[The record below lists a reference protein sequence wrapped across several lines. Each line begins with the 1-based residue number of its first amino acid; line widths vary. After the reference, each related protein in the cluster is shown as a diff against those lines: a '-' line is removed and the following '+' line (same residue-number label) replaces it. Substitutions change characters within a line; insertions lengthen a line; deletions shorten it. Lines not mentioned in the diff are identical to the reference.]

1 MLNRT
6 RFFYAH
12 EMAKNALESANMLA
26 WIDLEM
32 TGLDPDLHVIVE
44 IATLI
49 TDDQLNL
56 IAEGPDLV
64 ISATE
69 EQLKKMDPVVVEM
82 HTKSGLLDEIKAS
95 KITLE
100 EAGSQTLSFLMEHIT
115 KKGTVPLCGNSI
127 GTDRRF
133 LAKWLPEIENFLHY
147 RSVDVTSI
155 KELGKRWF
163 PKVTGAAPEKNGG
176 HRAMDDIKAS
186 LFELQY
192 YRDNLFIDSNED
204 DSAPENT

>member
-69 EQLKKMDPVVVEM
+69 EQLEKMDPVVVEM

-127 GTDRRF
+127 GTDRRL

>member
-1 MLNRT
+1 
-6 RFFYAH
+6 
-12 EMAKNALESANMLA
+12 MAKNALESANMLA

-100 EAGSQTLSFLMEHIT
+100 EAGSQTLSFLMEHIGMEVSLDSKLEFYSIVLLEIILEDKISSQNHSKT
-115 KKGTVPLCGNSI
+115 YLLPLNHLFSPL
-127 GTDRRF
+127 F
-133 LAKWLPEIENFLHY
+133 YP
-147 RSVDVTSI
+147 
-155 KELGKRWF
+155 
-163 PKVTGAAPEKNGG
+163 
-176 HRAMDDIKAS
+176 S
-186 LFELQY
+186 LV
-192 YRDNLFIDSNED
+192 
-204 DSAPENT
+204 A

>member
-69 EQLKKMDPVVVEM
+69 EQLEKMDPVVVEM

-115 KKGTVPLCGNSI
+115 KKVTVPLCGNSI

>member
-1 MLNRT
+1 
-6 RFFYAH
+6 
-12 EMAKNALESANMLA
+12 MAKNALESANMLA

-32 TGLDPDLHVIVE
+32 TGLDPDVHVIVE

-69 EQLKKMDPVVVEM
+69 EQLEKMDPVVVEM

-133 LAKWLPEIENFLHY
+133 LAKWLPEIEDFLHY

-192 YRDNLFIDSNED
+192 YRDNLFIDPNED
-204 DSAPENT
+204 DSASENT

>member
-1 MLNRT
+1 
-6 RFFYAH
+6 
-12 EMAKNALESANMLA
+12 MAKNALESANMLA

-69 EQLKKMDPVVVEM
+69 EQLEKMDPVVVEM
-82 HTKSGLLDEIKAS
+82 HTKSGLIDEIKAS

>member
-1 MLNRT
+1 
-6 RFFYAH
+6 
-12 EMAKNALESANMLA
+12 MAKNALESANMLA

-32 TGLDPDLHVIVE
+32 TGLDPDVHVIVE

-69 EQLKKMDPVVVEM
+69 EQLEKMDPVVVEM

-192 YRDNLFIDSNED
+192 YRDNLFIDPNED
-204 DSAPENT
+204 DSASENT

>member
-1 MLNRT
+1 
-6 RFFYAH
+6 
-12 EMAKNALESANMLA
+12 MAKNALESANMLA

-69 EQLKKMDPVVVEM
+69 EQLEKMDPVVVEM

-186 LFELQY
+186 LLELQY
-192 YRDNLFIDSNED
+192 YRDNLFIDLNKN

>member
-12 EMAKNALESANMLA
+12 EMAKNVLESANMLA

-56 IAEGPDLV
+56 VAEGPDLV

-69 EQLKKMDPVVVEM
+69 EQLEKMDPVVVEM

-186 LFELQY
+186 LLELQY
-192 YRDNLFIDSNED
+192 YRDNLFIDLNKN

>member
-1 MLNRT
+1 
-6 RFFYAH
+6 
-12 EMAKNALESANMLA
+12 MLA

-32 TGLDPDLHVIVE
+32 TGLDPDVHVIVE

-69 EQLKKMDPVVVEM
+69 EQLEKMDPVVVEM

-100 EAGSQTLSFLMEHIT
+100 EAGSQTLSFLMEHIS

-192 YRDNLFIDSNED
+192 YRDNLFIDPNED
-204 DSAPENT
+204 DSASENT

>member
-1 MLNRT
+1 MT
-6 RFFYAH
+6 
-12 EMAKNALESANMLA
+12 ENALESANMLA

-32 TGLDPDLHVIVE
+32 TGLDPELHVIVE

-56 IAEGPDLV
+56 VAEGPDLV

-69 EQLKKMDPVVVEM
+69 EELGKMDPVVVEM
-82 HTKSGLLDEIKAS
+82 HTKSGLLNEIKTS
-95 KITLE
+95 EISLD
-100 EAGSQTLSFLMEHIT
+100 EAGKKTLSFLMEHIP

-133 LAKWLPEIENFLHY
+133 LAKWLPDIENFLHY

-163 PKVTGAAPEKNGG
+163 PEITEAAPEKNGG

-192 YRDNLFIDSNED
+192 YRDNLFITPQKDFQV
-204 DSAPENT
+204 P